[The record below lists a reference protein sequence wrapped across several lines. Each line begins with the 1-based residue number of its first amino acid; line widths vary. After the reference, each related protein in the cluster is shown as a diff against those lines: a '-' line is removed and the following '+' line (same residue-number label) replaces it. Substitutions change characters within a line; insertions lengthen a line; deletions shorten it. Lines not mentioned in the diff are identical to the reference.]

1 MDFVIENYLWFAIGA
16 VVLLMIIIG
25 YFAEKTNFGKK
36 PLKETK
42 EKQDVSNEN
51 SDVEVKEEPA
61 EQVNAETDIT
71 TPVEPLDAVDSLE
84 TTEVPEEIKE
94 PLAENDMPEVSMPEE
109 DLNVPFGDQ
118 KVKPAEV
125 KEEEPVA
132 TSEVP
137 EIPDTS
143 KVEETKDNAISD
155 EADDDVWKF

>member
-42 EKQDVSNEN
+42 EKQDVSNET

-137 EIPDTS
+137 EIPDIP

>member
-42 EKQDVSNEN
+42 EKQDVSNET

-71 TPVEPLDAVDSLE
+71 TPVESLDAVDSLE

-94 PLAENDMPEVSMPEE
+94 PLAENDIPEVSMPEE

-125 KEEEPVA
+125 KEEEPFA

-137 EIPDTS
+137 EIPDTP
-143 KVEETKDNAISD
+143 KVEETKDHAISD

>member
-42 EKQDVSNEN
+42 EKQDVSNEA
-51 SDVEVKEEPA
+51 SDVEVKEEPV
-61 EQVNAETDIT
+61 EQVNSETDIT
-71 TPVEPLDAVDSLE
+71 TPVEALDAVDSLE

-118 KVKPAEV
+118 EVKPAEV

-137 EIPDTS
+137 EVPDTP

>member
-42 EKQDVSNEN
+42 EKQDVSNET

-118 KVKPAEV
+118 KVKPAEA

-137 EIPDTS
+137 EIPDTP

>member
-42 EKQDVSNEN
+42 EKQDVSNET

-137 EIPDTS
+137 EIPDTP
-143 KVEETKDNAISD
+143 KVGETKDNAISD

>member
-42 EKQDVSNEN
+42 EKQDVSNET

-61 EQVNAETDIT
+61 EQVNAETDIN
-71 TPVEPLDAVDSLE
+71 TPVESLDAVDNLE

-137 EIPDTS
+137 EIPDTP

>member
-42 EKQDVSNEN
+42 EKQDVSNET
-51 SDVEVKEEPA
+51 SDAEAKEEPA
-61 EQVNAETDIT
+61 EQVNAETDIN
-71 TPVEPLDAVDSLE
+71 TPVESLDAVDNLE

-137 EIPDTS
+137 EIPDTP

>member
-42 EKQDVSNEN
+42 EKQDVSNET

-84 TTEVPEEIKE
+84 TTKVPEEIKE

-125 KEEEPVA
+125 KEEGPVA

-137 EIPDTS
+137 EIPDTP